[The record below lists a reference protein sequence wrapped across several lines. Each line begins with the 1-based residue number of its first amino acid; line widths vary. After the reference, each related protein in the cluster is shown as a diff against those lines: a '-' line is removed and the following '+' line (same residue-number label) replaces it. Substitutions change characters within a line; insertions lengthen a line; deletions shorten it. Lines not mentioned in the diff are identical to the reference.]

1 MRRAAPVLI
10 SVAVLA
16 AVLWPAISP
25 GHDDGFPISNY
36 PMFATARERHGRFH
50 TAVGVTADGDEVL
63 LGPWTIGGSDEPMH
77 AMETVRFAVADDTTD
92 ALCVEIAQ
100 RLDGPRTDITSIEVR
115 TDTMDAVAWFA
126 GDEDPV
132 ASVVHSRCA
141 P

>member
-1 MRRAAPVLI
+1 MRRAAPIAI
-10 SVAVLA
+10 SIAVLA

-25 GHDDGFPISNY
+25 DHDDGFPISNY
-36 PMFATARERHGRFH
+36 PMFATARQREGRFH
-50 TAVGVTADGDEVL
+50 TAIGVTADGREVL
-63 LGPWTIGGSDEPMH
+63 LDPWYIGGSHEPMH
-77 AMETVRFAVADDTTD
+77 ALETVRFAVADDTT
-92 ALCVEIAQ
+92 ATLCAEIAQ
-100 RLDGPRTDITSIEVR
+100 RLDKRRTDISSIEVR